1 LWDWLRGDPVNGLM
15 ARSQPS
21 PRRSALLPTLAVSRS
36 AADISL
42 NAGSAR
48 FESLEDASMPPLL
61 LTPLEAARLL
71 GISRSKVY
79 ALMKTGEI
87 AWVTIG
93 ACRRIPHGDLVDY
106 VERLRRRHHKDG
118 RHGS

>member
-1 LWDWLRGDPVNGLM
+1 
-15 ARSQPS
+15 
-21 PRRSALLPTLAVSRS
+21 
-36 AADISL
+36 
-42 NAGSAR
+42 
-48 FESLEDASMPPLL
+48 MPPLL